1 MPEKT
6 ITITM
11 PEAHYERILK
21 AQQLIADKLDDANLS
36 LLDGRCIYLE
46 QEEANEILSAFR

>member
-1 MPEKT
+1 MPVKT

-21 AQQLIADKLDDANLS
+21 AQQLITDKLEFS
-36 LLDGRCIYLE
+36 TLLVIGGQIYLK
-46 QEEANEILSAFR
+46 QEEVNEILSAFR

>member
-6 ITITM
+6 ITIMM